1 MLMMGIHQQTI
12 NTTLLITPIC
22 VEEKRMRKIP
32 LNVIIKIIDI
42 IILPASTPEFKWM
55 LPAAIHM

>member
-1 MLMMGIHQQTI
+1 MMGIHQQTI

-42 IILPASTPEFKWM
+42 IILPASTPEFK
-55 LPAAIHM
+55 